1 MYFNIISK
9 QVLLNLLIAMMASTY
24 EKALENSRIQ
34 RLQERYR
41 LVRDAS
47 YICSSGEIKW
57 GEREEGG
64 RKNCSGGSL
73 LTDFNISKFAVQRAH
88 LRTPPTLTT
97 HVFVDNVGYQ
107 ARKVSTE

>member
-47 YICSSGEIKW
+47 YICSSGAINW
-57 GEREEGG
+57 GKREEGG
-64 RKNCSGGSL
+64 RKNCVAVFL
-73 LTDFNISKFAVQRAH
+73 PIDFNISKYAVH
-88 LRTPPTLTT
+88 ELT
-97 HVFVDNVGYQ
+97 
-107 ARKVSTE
+107 